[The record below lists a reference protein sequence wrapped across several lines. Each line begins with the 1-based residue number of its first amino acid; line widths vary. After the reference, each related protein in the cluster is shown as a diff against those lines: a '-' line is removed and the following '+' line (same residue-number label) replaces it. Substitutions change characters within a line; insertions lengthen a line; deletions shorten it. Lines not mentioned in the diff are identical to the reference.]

1 MAIGNGIRPE
11 VWRTFIRRFGNVDI
25 KEFYGATEGTLGFL
39 NYAGKI
45 GAVGRV
51 NYFHKVDTLKFSVNV
66 VVTLLPAIHQV
77 RQIRSTEMRTG
88 DY

>member
-11 VWRTFIRRFGNVDI
+11 VWRTFIKRFGNVEI
-25 KEFYGATEGTLGFL
+25 KEFYGSTEGTLGFV

-51 NYFHKVDTLKFSVNV
+51 NFFHKVDLLKYSMTMVI
-66 VVTLLPAIHQV
+66 THLLAIH
-77 RQIRSTEMRTG
+77 
-88 DY
+88 

>member
-11 VWRTFIRRFGNVDI
+11 VWRTFISRFGHVDI
-25 KEFYGATEGTLGFL
+25 KEFYGSTEGNLGFL

-51 NYFHKVDTLKFSVNV
+51 NSFQKVDLTSQSMPS
-66 VVTLLPAIHQV
+66 LLF
-77 RQIRSTEMRTG
+77 
-88 DY
+88 Y